1 MLLHVYINYNLRYLF
16 KLVVML
22 FLDCSTVN
30 GAAIHA
36 VKKQKKS
43 FGCLPCIFNVLKDKH
58 FVIMKQFNYLCRNR
72 DCFFGKR
79 QWCGNVF

>member
-1 MLLHVYINYNLRYLF
+1 
-16 KLVVML
+16 ML

-43 FGCLPCIFNVLKDKH
+43 FGCLPCILNVLKDKH

-72 DCFFGKR
+72 DCFF
-79 QWCGNVF
+79 W